1 MLLSFQLLTFCL
13 FLDQQIIIETSLPT
27 SMNEKLM
34 KIGNNNEDI
43 KTMAAF
49 KTCQIMVS
57 QSDNTSIANI
67 PKKIMYFGAL
77 SVSENSLILNTN
89 FNWLCDK
96 NSIDMEVINQP
107 MTNLVELENVTESS
121 FVLSFM
127 DETDNTIEKW
137 QFTFE
142 SRQRIFETLTIIG
155 KIWEELFCVP
165 LISTDQHQL
174 LCLSY

>member
-1 MLLSFQLLTFCL
+1 
-13 FLDQQIIIETSLPT
+13 
-27 SMNEKLM
+27 M

-43 KTMAAF
+43 KTMAVF
-49 KTCQIMVS
+49 KTCQIMIS
-57 QSDNTSIANI
+57 QSDNTSIANN
-67 PKKIMYFGAL
+67 PKKTIYFGAL
-77 SVSENSLILNTN
+77 SVSENSLMLTTN

-96 NSIDMEVINQP
+96 NSIDTEVINQP
-107 MTNLVELENVTESS
+107 MTNLVGLENVTESS

-142 SRQRIFETLTIIG
+142 SRRRIFETLSIIG

>member
-1 MLLSFQLLTFCL
+1 MR
-13 FLDQQIIIETSLPT
+13 
-27 SMNEKLM
+27 
-34 KIGNNNEDI
+34 IGNNNEDI
-43 KTMAAF
+43 KTMAVF

-67 PKKIMYFGAL
+67 PKKTMYFGAL
-77 SVSENSLILNTN
+77 SVSENSLLLTTN

-96 NSIDMEVINQP
+96 NSIDIVAINQP

-142 SRQRIFETLTIIG
+142 SRQRIFETLTTIG